1 MNVMSD
7 REIENKIDNESSNDS
22 CDQSRRDAMK
32 KMGKY
37 AVYTAPAMMTLLA
50 SKKSMAGCSMCG

>member
-1 MNVMSD
+1 MNDTDIYNKDTNTSD
-7 REIENKIDNESSNDS
+7 NDS

-50 SKKSMAGCSMCG
+50 SNRSMAGVSVT

>member
-1 MNVMSD
+1 MKDVDIKTNIADEPDS
-7 REIENKIDNESSNDS
+7 DS

-37 AVYTAPAMMTLLA
+37 AVYTAPAMLTLLA
-50 SKKSMAGCSMCG
+50 SKKSMAAISIT

>member
-1 MNVMSD
+1 MNENEHNSD
-7 REIENKIDNESSNDS
+7 IHDNSHTDT

-37 AVYTAPAMMTLLA
+37 AVYTAPAMLTLLA
-50 SKKSMAGCSMCG
+50 SKNSMAGAVMSLN